1 MRPHLTSDNHHLSRF
16 TLSSGGMSPF
26 PAINAR
32 ADGSPPEEVRRL
44 IEQSLSANTRRAYL
58 SDLAHFEAWGGV
70 VPATPTTVAA
80 YLADYAD
87 RLRVA
92 TLVRRVTAIGKV
104 HEARG
109 LPNPVR
115 SELVR
120 ATLRGIRRTRGSPQ
134 REARP
139 LLREDLGGIVD
150 ALDTTLRDRRDRA
163 LLLVGFAGGF
173 RRSELVGLDRADI
186 EPVREGLVV
195 TLRRSKTDQAG
206 KSRKIGIP
214 HGRTRWCPVS
224 ALEAWLSYSGIKGG
238 PLFRP
243 INRHG
248 HVASGRLSGE
258 AVSIIV
264 QERAAAAGLDPR
276 GFSGHSLRSGMA
288 TSAARA
294 GVPSWKIRTQ
304 TGHAS
309 DAMLARYI
317 RSGELFI
324 DNAVSALL

>member
-1 MRPHLTSDNHHLSRF
+1 MLQ
-16 TLSSGGMSPF
+16 
-26 PAINAR
+26 
-32 ADGSPPEEVRRL
+32 L

-58 SDLAHFEAWGGV
+58 SDLAHFEAWGGAIPAK
-70 VPATPTTVAA
+70 PATLAT
-80 YLADYAD
+80 YLADHAD
-87 RLRVA
+87 RLRIA
-92 TLVRRVTAIGKV
+92 TLVRRVTAIGKA

-120 ATLRGIRRTRGSPQ
+120 ATLRGIRRTRGTPQ
-134 REARP
+134 RGARP
-139 LLREDLGGIVD
+139 LLKEDLGLIVD
-150 ALDTTLRDRRDRA
+150 ALDTTLRGRRDRA

-186 EPVREGLVV
+186 APVREGLVV

-206 KSRKIGIP
+206 HGRTIGIP
-214 HGRTRWCPVS
+214 FGRTRWCPVTG
-224 ALEAWLSYSGIKGG
+224 LEAWLSSSGIESG

-264 QERAAAAGLDPR
+264 RERAAAAGLDRR
-276 GFSGHSLRSGMA
+276 GYSGHSLRAGLA

-309 DAMLARYI
+309 DAMLARYV